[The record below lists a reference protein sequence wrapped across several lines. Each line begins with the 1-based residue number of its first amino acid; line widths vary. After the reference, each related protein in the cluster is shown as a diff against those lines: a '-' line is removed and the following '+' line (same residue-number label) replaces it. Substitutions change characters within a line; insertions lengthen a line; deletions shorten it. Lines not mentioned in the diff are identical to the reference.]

1 MKSLS
6 LLFIT
11 SGELLSQ
18 PFPHPSLTQSHLTS
32 SPCPP
37 LSYAW
42 ALYCMFVFYQAIKKL
57 IKNFR
62 PILKFASVKA
72 IVFATYYQ
80 SLAVQASSMSPEN
93 TLMWNDFILCIEMVF
108 FAGLLMIAFPTS
120 GHLPLQLCLSVCLI
134 CLSLSVCLS
143 LSLTLHLSCRWS
155 QSSKEVF
162 RIANSLRMS
171 EVCCLFMT

>member
-1 MKSLS
+1 
-6 LLFIT
+6 
-11 SGELLSQ
+11 
-18 PFPHPSLTQSHLTS
+18 
-32 SPCPP
+32 
-37 LSYAW
+37 
-42 ALYCMFVFYQAIKKL
+42 MFVFYQAIKKL

-120 GHLPLQLCLSVCLI
+120 GHLPLKYVTDCLI
-134 CLSLSVCLS
+134 SLSLSIYLS
-143 LSLTLHLSCRWS
+143 LSLSCSLVVTEFQGGIPDSKFIENVRSVLSVHDVMQVS
-155 QSSKEVF
+155 FYAYVLLTQF
-162 RIANSLRMS
+162 RLSAPRMS
-171 EVCCLFMT
+171 ITISSRSIMTTLSRGLSR